1 MLKLLKWFLMLT
13 KRLYKKVAFI
23 AIMAIIPLI
32 AIALSFAAKQEAGFI
47 KICLT
52 QENPQDEIS
61 TEIINDFLNEDTLI
75 QFSFEPDYKKAIE
88 QVYDGSVDV
97 VWLFNADTKT
107 QIDKFI
113 NSTSD
118 KDAVVE
124 IIVREQTILSRI
136 TQEKLS
142 ASLYKY
148 AAKAKFVNY
157 MQTNIVEL
165 KNIDRAVLEEY
176 YTNNS
181 AISENLFEIEN
192 LDSLKQTSG
201 NYMTAPIRGLLGVLI
216 LITSAAGS
224 MFYMQ
229 DDKKGTFSLVKETK
243 KPFVA
248 LCCVLI
254 ATLNVALVC
263 LITLIISGIAV
274 GLLKEITVILVYSLC
289 CTAFC
294 LFLKEIFINLK
305 VYAAAIPVLV
315 VVMLA
320 VCPVFL
326 GVASIWLFLPPTYY
340 IFAFNNVMYL
350 YNMISF
356 TLILFALWLA
366 LDFIKRKFKISA

>member
-1 MLKLLKWFLMLT
+1 
-13 KRLYKKVAFI
+13 
-23 AIMAIIPLI
+23 
-32 AIALSFAAKQEAGFI
+32 
-47 KICLT
+47 
-52 QENPQDEIS
+52 
-61 TEIINDFLNEDTLI
+61 
-75 QFSFEPDYKKAIE
+75 
-88 QVYDGSVDV
+88 
-97 VWLFNADTKT
+97 
-107 QIDKFI
+107 
-113 NSTSD
+113 
-118 KDAVVE
+118 
-124 IIVREQTILSRI
+124 
-136 TQEKLS
+136 
-142 ASLYKY
+142 
-148 AAKAKFVNY
+148 
-157 MQTNIVEL
+157 
-165 KNIDRAVLEEY
+165 
-176 YTNNS
+176 
-181 AISENLFEIEN
+181 
-192 LDSLKQTSG
+192 
-201 NYMTAPIRGLLGVLI
+201 
-216 LITSAAGS
+216 

-294 LFLKEIFINLK
+294 LFLKEIFINIK